1 MVFLR
6 GCLAYVTMPNTHK
19 TSPKESYAW
28 SGEIVR
34 DLANSRKIWRKNIL
48 CELNIKV
55 TEIFWNLPLISRESQ
70 QRISFIYWLNYLLET
85 RQIGDSQ
92 RTAYYIKGGGCK
104 QNALCGF
111 IKVVYFAKV
120 VKFHVLYSLFFFL
133 YFITVSGNYR
143 WINMFQMMVYRM
155 FCAGFLRI
163 FIFGICYQ
171 KSEMTHNPV
180 FFSYV
185 VLFIFHLQYWWWNCI
200 KHEIW
205 LQLLSRKKINSVL
218 EQGLL

>member
-70 QRISFIYWLNYLLET
+70 HRISFIYWLNYFLET

-92 RTAYYIKGGGCK
+92 KTAYYIKGGGCK

-120 VKFHVLYSLFFFL
+120 VKFHVLYSFVFFL

>member
-1 MVFLR
+1 M
-6 GCLAYVTMPNTHK
+6 
-19 TSPKESYAW
+19 
-28 SGEIVR
+28 
-34 DLANSRKIWRKNIL
+34 
-48 CELNIKV
+48 
-55 TEIFWNLPLISRESQ
+55 TENFWNLPLISRESQ
-70 QRISFIYWLNYLLET
+70 QRISLIYWLNYFLGT

>member
-6 GCLAYVTMPNTHK
+6 GCLAYLTMPNTHK

-92 RTAYYIKGGGCK
+92 RTAYYMYIKGGGCK

-120 VKFHVLYSLFFFL
+120 VKFHVLYSFCFFF
-133 YFITVSGNYR
+133 
-143 WINMFQMMVYRM
+143 
-155 FCAGFLRI
+155 I
-163 FIFGICYQ
+163 FY
-171 KSEMTHNPV
+171 
-180 FFSYV
+180 Y
-185 VLFIFHLQYWWWNCI
+185 
-200 KHEIW
+200 
-205 LQLLSRKKINSVL
+205 SVW
-218 EQGLL
+218 

>member
-1 MVFLR
+1 M
-6 GCLAYVTMPNTHK
+6 
-19 TSPKESYAW
+19 
-28 SGEIVR
+28 
-34 DLANSRKIWRKNIL
+34 
-48 CELNIKV
+48 
-55 TEIFWNLPLISRESQ
+55 ISRESQ
-70 QRISFIYWLNYLLET
+70 QRISLIYWLNYFLGT

-120 VKFHVLYSLFFFL
+120 VKFHVLYSFFFYI

-180 FFSYV
+180 FFLTWFSLYFICNIDDEIALNMKYDYNYYQEKKLIVCWNKACCKYYYV
-185 VLFIFHLQYWWWNCI
+185 VVSI
-200 KHEIW
+200 
-205 LQLLSRKKINSVL
+205 S
-218 EQGLL
+218 

>member
-70 QRISFIYWLNYLLET
+70 QRISFTYWLNYFLET

>member
-34 DLANSRKIWRKNIL
+34 DLANSRKIWRNNIL

-55 TEIFWNLPLISRESQ
+55 TEFFWNLPLISRESQ
-70 QRISFIYWLNYLLET
+70 KRISFIYWLNYLLET

-120 VKFHVLYSLFFFL
+120 VKFHVLYSFFFL

-180 FFSYV
+180 FFLRGSLYISSAI
-185 VLFIFHLQYWWWNCI
+185 LMMKLH
-200 KHEIW
+200 
-205 LQLLSRKKINSVL
+205 
-218 EQGLL
+218 

>member
-34 DLANSRKIWRKNIL
+34 DLANSRKIWRKSIL

-70 QRISFIYWLNYLLET
+70 KRISFIYWLNYLLET

-120 VKFHVLYSLFFFL
+120 VKFHVLYSFVFL

-180 FFSYV
+180 FFLRGSLYISSAI
-185 VLFIFHLQYWWWNCI
+185 LMMKLH
-200 KHEIW
+200 
-205 LQLLSRKKINSVL
+205 
-218 EQGLL
+218 

>member
-34 DLANSRKIWRKNIL
+34 DLANSRSRSG
-48 CELNIKV
+48 ELTYDLAKKHIVWIEYQIKV
-55 TEIFWNLPLISRESQ
+55 TENFWNLPLISRESQ
-70 QRISFIYWLNYLLET
+70 QRISLIYWLNYFLGT

-92 RTAYYIKGGGCK
+92 RTAYYIKGGGSK

-120 VKFHVLYSLFFFL
+120 VKFHVLYSF
-133 YFITVSGNYR
+133 V
-143 WINMFQMMVYRM
+143 
-155 FCAGFLRI
+155 
-163 FIFGICYQ
+163 
-171 KSEMTHNPV
+171 V
-180 FFSYV
+180 FFYI
-185 VLFIFHLQYWWWNCI
+185 LLQCLVI
-200 KHEIW
+200 ID
-205 LQLLSRKKINSVL
+205 
-218 EQGLL
+218 G

>member
-1 MVFLR
+1 M
-6 GCLAYVTMPNTHK
+6 
-19 TSPKESYAW
+19 
-28 SGEIVR
+28 
-34 DLANSRKIWRKNIL
+34 
-48 CELNIKV
+48 

-70 QRISFIYWLNYLLET
+70 HRISFIYWLNYFLET

-92 RTAYYIKGGGCK
+92 KTAYYIKGGGCK

-120 VKFHVLYSLFFFL
+120 VKFHVLYSFVFFL

-180 FFSYV
+180 FFLTWFSLYFICNIDDEIALNMKYDYNYYQEKKLIVCWNKACCKYYYV
-185 VLFIFHLQYWWWNCI
+185 VVSISWQSCRF
-200 KHEIW
+200 
-205 LQLLSRKKINSVL
+205 
-218 EQGLL
+218 

>member
-1 MVFLR
+1 M
-6 GCLAYVTMPNTHK
+6 
-19 TSPKESYAW
+19 
-28 SGEIVR
+28 
-34 DLANSRKIWRKNIL
+34 
-48 CELNIKV
+48 

-70 QRISFIYWLNYLLET
+70 HRISFIYWLNYFLET

-180 FFSYV
+180 FFLRGSLYISSAI
-185 VLFIFHLQYWWWNCI
+185 LMMKLH
-200 KHEIW
+200 
-205 LQLLSRKKINSVL
+205 
-218 EQGLL
+218 

>member
-1 MVFLR
+1 M
-6 GCLAYVTMPNTHK
+6 
-19 TSPKESYAW
+19 
-28 SGEIVR
+28 
-34 DLANSRKIWRKNIL
+34 
-48 CELNIKV
+48 
-55 TEIFWNLPLISRESQ
+55 TENFWNLPLISRESQ
-70 QRISFIYWLNYLLET
+70 QRISLIYWLNYFLGT

-120 VKFHVLYSLFFFL
+120 VKFHVLYSFFFI